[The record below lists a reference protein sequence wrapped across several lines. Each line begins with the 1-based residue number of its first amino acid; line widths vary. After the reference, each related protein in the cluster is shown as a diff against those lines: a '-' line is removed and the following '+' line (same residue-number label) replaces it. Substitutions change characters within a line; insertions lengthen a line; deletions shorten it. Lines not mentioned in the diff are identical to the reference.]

1 MAISV
6 VKFIDGISMLKC
18 KVSFMKLLK
27 FLMAISQAVPTKADP
42 TRPYPLLPNKAGIVN
57 ISWAS
62 RLGLDIY

>member
-1 MAISV
+1 
-6 VKFIDGISMLKC
+6 
-18 KVSFMKLLK
+18 MKLLK